1 MPNRTEAALRKQRL
15 RMPPG
20 DYRYCA
26 CSRLHSKPPSGLGK
40 TGCWALGQEIAM
52 VSRTS
57 QTSNLKL

>member
-26 CSRLHSKPPSGLGK
+26 CSRLYSLRGFERKRLITTPIQLRASQGSADR
-40 TGCWALGQEIAM
+40 TGTLH
-52 VSRTS
+52 
-57 QTSNLKL
+57 LL

>member
-26 CSRLHSKPPSGLGK
+26 CSRLYSKIPEVAIVGENEGYAYREGIKVPL
-40 TGCWALGQEIAM
+40 
-52 VSRTS
+52 
-57 QTSNLKL
+57 